1 MLSDC
6 CGETRMRETRMRTY
20 CTIRVEALKVRP
32 LLFHM
37 EISNQIEGIG
47 ELSFI
52 DDEETVRRMML
63 KIDELFR
70 KPHVVFE
77 RKPQ

>member
-6 CGETRMRETRMRTY
+6 CGETRMRTY

-77 RKPQ
+77 RKPE

>member
-1 MLSDC
+1 
-6 CGETRMRETRMRTY
+6 MRTY

-32 LLFHM
+32 LLFHV

-52 DDEETVRRMML
+52 DDEDKVRNMMF

-70 KPHVVFE
+70 KQHVVFN
-77 RKPQ
+77 RKPEAKE